1 MKKKLAIY
9 LILFLGN
16 PILSSCNAEEPGAD
30 TANSGPPEILIQEL
44 EGNPQLQSFTDAFKN
59 FKMPASEWNKG
70 VTLLAPQDNHLVD
83 YVFTDSDIKNHLISG
98 LIAKDA
104 LSGKTSLST
113 IGGKVIPVEAWTGDV
128 YAVRANGVGF
138 IDESYNNSQEGKYC
152 LYSIERPLFSVPGS
166 VVAYSAPSTGRY
178 FGNPCLFIL
187 SDGTYLAS
195 HDFFG
200 ATSGVSRIYSSDDKG
215 KSWKLI
221 SELHGIQVASFFAV
235 NNDLYFIGL
244 DRTGQVVIRKSFDG
258 GLNCANGLF
267 WTTPTNSQNGILRTG
282 VYQTAA
288 APVVIHNGRVWKA
301 VEKVTGPISGWA
313 KSFEALMMSAPVGSN
328 LLDAAS
334 WTESAM
340 TPYNSSYLGGRF
352 EGMLEGCAVLGTDN
366 YVYNMLRVH
375 TNIAG
380 EEYAAKIKTSSDGT
394 TVSFNESSDLVLFP
408 GGSKKSTVI
417 YDGESNRYWT
427 LSNAIAPSLRSQTTT
442 TKFRNTLAL
451 CSSPDMTNWTVHKII
466 LNHPNHEKSGFQYVD
481 WRVDNNDIA
490 AIVRTSFD
498 DGAETP
504 PDYHDANYLLFLNI
518 EDFRQYKN
526 VVYPY

>member
-9 LILFLGN
+9 LIILFGN
-16 PILSSCNAEEPGAD
+16 TALNSCNAEELNIDVSA
-30 TANSGPPEILIQEL
+30 SSPPDILIQEL
-44 EGNPQLQSFTDAFKN
+44 ESNPRLQSFTGAFRN
-59 FKMPASEWNKG
+59 FKMSASEWNKG
-70 VTLLAPQDNHLVD
+70 VTLFVPQDNELVD
-83 YVFTDSDIKNHLISG
+83 YEFTDSDIKNHLISG
-98 LIAKDA
+98 LITKDA

-113 IGGKVIPVEAWTGDV
+113 IGGEIIPVEAWTGDV

-138 IDESYNNSQEGKYC
+138 IDESYSSNQEGKFC
-152 LYSIERPLFSVPGS
+152 LYSVERPLFSVPGS
-166 VVAYSAPSTGRY
+166 IVAYSAPSTGRY
-178 FGNPCLFIL
+178 IGDPCMFVLA
-187 SDGTYLAS
+187 DGTYLAS

-200 ATSGVSRIYSSDDKG
+200 ATYGVSRIYSSNDKG
-215 KSWKLI
+215 RTWILI
-221 SELHGIQVASFFAV
+221 SELHGIQVASFFV
-235 NNDLYFIGL
+235 INDDLYFMGL
-244 DRTGQVVIRKSFDG
+244 DRTGQVVIRKSFDD

-288 APVVIHNGRVWKA
+288 APVVIHNGRVWKT
-301 VEKVTGPISGWA
+301 VEKVTGPLSGWA
-313 KSFEALMMSAPVGSN
+313 KSFEALMMSAPVGAN

-334 WTESAM
+334 WIESVM

-366 YVYNMLRVH
+366 HVYNMLRVH

-380 EEYAAKIKTSSDGT
+380 KEYAAKIKTSSDGT
-394 TVSFNESSDLVLFP
+394 TVTFNESSDLVLFP
-408 GGSKKSTVI
+408 GGSKKFTVI
-417 YDGESNRYWT
+417 YDEESNRYWT
-427 LSNAIAPSLRSQTTT
+427 LSNAVAPSLRNQTSTP
-442 TKFRNTLAL
+442 KFRNTLAL

-466 LNHPNHEKSGFQYVD
+466 LNHPNVDISGFQYVD
-481 WRVDNNDIA
+481 FKIDNNDIV

-498 DGAETP
+498 DGVQAP
-504 PDYHDANYLLFLNI
+504 PNFHDANYLLFLNI